1 MTASASL
8 KFPLYSGVEPLIF
21 KALPLSSFCNL
32 PHDKLDPRRM
42 ARRSFVRLELQF
54 AIRRCRVPRTQLL
67 RLKTSTKRKNVYTL
81 RENEIIVA
89 TIFLTL

>member
-1 MTASASL
+1 MLASVKIMTASASL

-42 ARRSFVRLELQF
+42 ARRPFDASNYDRNSTLSRATD
-54 AIRRCRVPRTQLL
+54 AIIT
-67 RLKTSTKRKNVYTL
+67 LKNIYK
-81 RENEIIVA
+81 A
-89 TIFLTL
+89 

>member
-1 MTASASL
+1 MLASVKIMTASASL

-42 ARRSFVRLELQF
+42 ARRSFVRPELQSQF
-54 AIRRCRVPRTQLL
+54 DA
-67 RLKTSTKRKNVYTL
+67 
-81 RENEIIVA
+81 VA
-89 TIFLTL
+89 CHGRNHYA